1 MPQDINREKDSDK
14 TVSKHRAPKFRFA
27 RGDGDSFSTDRP
39 SEQSKKS
46 LDTSGTSSDR
56 RDEQLADRRRPS
68 ERRTT
73 VQRRKD
79 PVLTEEVLSSDPR
92 FIGRVFSVEVQ
103 DVRLPDGRRSKR
115 EVVRHPGGA
124 CVVALDDEQNLFL
137 VRQHRVGTGDTTR
150 ELPAVNWI
158 SPKIRSNVPGESS
171 PRRRASSLSGGI
183 YFRATIRRPDIRTR

>member
-79 PVLTEEVLSSDPR
+79 PVLTEEV
-92 FIGRVFSVEVQ
+92 I
-103 DVRLPDGRRSKR
+103 
-115 EVVRHPGGA
+115 H
-124 CVVALDDEQNLFL
+124 
-137 VRQHRVGTGDTTR
+137 
-150 ELPAVNWI
+150 
-158 SPKIRSNVPGESS
+158 
-171 PRRRASSLSGGI
+171 
-183 YFRATIRRPDIRTR
+183 